1 MSTPVSRTARV
12 NQRPSLRMKWLLI
25 REDRDDEEEAKV
37 AMRVIE
43 VVHPGVDAEAWW
55 VKKG

>member
-1 MSTPVSRTARV
+1 
-12 NQRPSLRMKWLLI
+12 MKWLLI